1 MENKK
6 GVYVKEPTFLSLTDI
21 HCRMIVDNLN
31 DLSINEI
38 KVIRENI
45 DKYRVVSKK
54 INEKSR

>member
-21 HCRMIVDNLN
+21 HCRMIADNLN
-31 DLSINEI
+31 DLSLDEL

-45 DKYRVVSKK
+45 DKYRVESKK
-54 INEKSR
+54 TNEKSR